1 MNRLLKTRLVLIFC
15 CLICNYAKA
24 TDCIN
29 YEGVLT
35 PFEYGARPNDNLD
48 DSNAFQCCLDEAQ
61 KRVGTKI
68 IIPPGR
74 YIIAKQLNIN
84 NTISLLIEG
93 DGAVL
98 VKPSGNGSN
107 IFYGNYNKQITIQN
121 LIFDGNRLP
130 DFKEKWPEKMNACV
144 IIGRSCGIRF
154 KNCVVRNFYYGVCL
168 GTSTDNGYDVWVVDC
183 QFENCQSDIDLYGK
197 PSVHIV
203 GNSSHNCAGHSIQ
216 IEPPYKRKEGISD
229 YRKQPRFEALSV
241 GNIISNNV
249 IEGCKGVGIIL
260 FEGCENITVS
270 NNQIINFGQT
280 GIMTHD
286 GASNVLISNNI
297 VSNSL
302 RSNKN
307 DRPWTSLGAGI
318 LLADVQNAVV
328 TSNVIYHANTGIY
341 VSNNEGAIVSFNK
354 ISDSKDAGIC
364 LIKSKYCSLDGNHYS
379 NYNLDKKW
387 WANSGVVI
395 YLSSDISISNSIF
408 TDRLNNDY
416 AIVSMES
423 ERVNISNSAA
433 QGYKKSLS
441 SSINLAK

>member
-1 MNRLLKTRLVLIFC
+1 MYSLLKTGLAFI
-15 CLICNYAKA
+15 ICYIVSYSVSAR
-24 TDCIN
+24 
-29 YEGVLT
+29 GVLKYTAVFT
-35 PFEYGARPNDNLD
+35 PVEYGAKPNDETD
-48 DSNAFQCCLDEAQ
+48 DSDAFQRCLDEAR
-61 KRVGTKI
+61 KMVGTKI
-68 IIPPGR
+68 VIPAGR
-74 YIIAKQLNIN
+74 YIIAKELRIN
-84 NTISLLIEG
+84 ETNTLFIEG

-121 LIFDGNRLP
+121 IIFEGNRVP
-130 DFKEKWPEKMNACV
+130 DFKEKWPERMNACA
-144 IIGRSCGIRF
+144 IIGRSSGIRF
-154 KNCVVRNFYYGVCL
+154 ENCVVRDFHYGVCL

-203 GNSSHNCAGHSIQ
+203 DNSSHNCTGHSIQ
-216 IEPPYKRKEGISD
+216 IEPPYKREDWVSD
-229 YRKQPRFEALSV
+229 YRKQPQIEALSV

-260 FEGCENITVS
+260 FGGCENITVS

-302 RSNKN
+302 CPDKN
-307 DRPWTSLGAGI
+307 DRPWTGLGAGI
-318 LLADVQNAVV
+318 MLADVQNAVV
-328 TSNVIYHANTGIY
+328 MGNVIYHTNTGIY
-341 VSNNEGAIVSFNK
+341 VSNNKGAIVSLNK
-354 ISDSKDAGIC
+354 ISDSKDTGIC
-364 LIKSKYCSLDGNHYS
+364 LYHSVFCSLEGNHYS

-387 WANSGVVI
+387 WANSGVLI
-395 YLSSDISISNSIF
+395 YQSSDISISNSMFI
-408 TDRLNNDY
+408 DKQNNDY

-423 ERVNISNSAA
+423 ERVNITNTTA
-433 QGYKKSLS
+433 QGYKKSLTS
-441 SSINLAK
+441 SVNLSK